1 MHKKCVFWLNLL
13 SALCGFTGVAL
24 SLAVN
29 GPKCLALYSDLT
41 ALFAGIISIVYAA
54 RLDRAGRKDRV
65 FRFASAVSQVL
76 VLLFALISL
85 LPAFSFSFSKFS
97 PHLILMHF
105 CAPTLSLISYFA
117 LERDGQLRFSDTLY
131 GYLFTGMYAVFAI
144 VLCAAGIAHTEAYP
158 FLNFYPGHMA
168 VPFLE
173 DAGILCAIYGID
185 WTVYR
190 LSRR

>member
-24 SLAVN
+24 SLTVN

-41 ALFAGIISIVYAA
+41 ALFAGIISIVHAA
-54 RLDRAGRKDRV
+54 GLDRAGRKDRV

-131 GYLFTGMYAVFAI
+131 GYLFTGMYAVFEGEGMRELVGQGRVDLLSTVSARMS
-144 VLCAAGIAHTEAYP
+144 VTGHKHDLSVGTLC
-158 FLNFYPGHMA
+158 L
-168 VPFLE
+168 
-173 DAGILCAIYGID
+173 
-185 WTVYR
+185 
-190 LSRR
+190 